1 MLVNHV
7 VITLI
12 VSSCTIA
19 LIFLIRK
26 LFRSQLSARW
36 QYNLWFLLLVAL
48 TPVFIPNYFFDFGNL
63 FVSGMIQREEAGTST
78 LAAQA
83 PVFANANWVQ
93 DLTLSVSRYT
103 PDSLSTI
110 FVSMWVVGMIVCALF
125 TVSAWLKIRQIKRT
139 ASVIT
144 NQEILDLFEQ
154 CKKDVKLTRRIVL
167 AQSRLVKSPMTFG
180 VFTTYVV
187 LPSHFGEWLST
198 NEMKHI
204 FLHELMHQKNHDI
217 VMNYV
222 TVVYQLVYWFHPLVW
237 LAFRE
242 MRVDREIACDVAVLN
257 VLDKRNY
264 VEYGHTIIK
273 FLDKESRAG
282 NVVLANQLNGSKK
295 AVKKRIEK
303 IASHKAESKLLQLKS
318 TVIFSMVG
326 ILVASQVLV
335 GSALADDRSRYHFQD
350 DRTIY
355 EDLDNY
361 FHGYEGSFVL
371 YDLKAD
377 EYQIYN
383 KTGSTQRVSP
393 NSTYKIFLSLFG
405 LEANV
410 ITSEDSLLKWDGIR
424 YPYEQWNRDQNLF
437 TAMRNSTNWY
447 FKEVDKSISPDM
459 IQVFLEQLNYGN
471 YNTSGGI
478 GQYWI
483 ESSLKISPVEQV
495 QLLKAFYTNQF
506 GFQDKNIQTVKKS
519 IRLSEKAGSILSGK
533 TGTGTVNQK
542 DVNGWFIGY
551 VENEEG
557 TYFFATNI
565 QNEDD
570 ANGSAAAGIT
580 LSILKAKGL
589 Y

>member
-26 LFRSQLSARW
+26 LFHSQLSARW

-63 FVSGMIQREEAGTST
+63 FVSGMNQRNEAGGTT

-83 PVFANANWVQ
+83 PVFENANWVQ

-110 FVSMWVVGMIVCALF
+110 FVSIWVVGMIVCALF
-125 TVSAWLKIRQIKRT
+125 TVSAWLNIRQIKRT

-361 FHGYEGSFVL
+361 FRGYEGSFVL

>member
-1 MLVNHV
+1 MFVNHV
-7 VITLI
+7 VISLI

-48 TPVFIPNYFFDFGNL
+48 TPAFIPNYFFDFGNL
-63 FVSGMIQREEAGTST
+63 FVSGMTQREEADTST

-83 PVFANANWVQ
+83 PVFENANWVQ

-103 PDSLSTI
+103 PDSLPTI
-110 FVSMWVVGMIVCALF
+110 FVSIWVVGMIVCALF
-125 TVSAWLKIRQIKRT
+125 TLSAWLKIRQIKRA

-144 NQEILDLFEQ
+144 NQEILDIFEQ
-154 CKKDVKLTRRIVL
+154 CKKDVKLTRRVVL
-167 AQSRLVKSPMTFG
+167 AQSSQVKSPMTFG

-187 LPSHFGEWLST
+187 LPSQFDEWLSA
-198 NEMKHI
+198 NEMKFI

-257 VLDKRNY
+257 VLDKRSY

-273 FLDKESRAG
+273 FLDYESRAG

-295 AVKKRIEK
+295 AVKKRIER
-303 IASHKAESKLLQLKS
+303 IVSHRTESKLLQLRS
-318 TVIFSMVG
+318 TVIFSMLG
-326 ILVASQVLV
+326 MLVASQVLV
-335 GSALADDRSRYHFQD
+335 GSALADDRSRYHFQHE
-350 DRTIY
+350 RTIY
-355 EDLDNY
+355 EDLDDY
-361 FHGYEGSFVL
+361 FLGYEGSFVL
-371 YDLKAD
+371 YDRKAD
-377 EYQIYN
+377 QYQIYN
-383 KTGSTQRVSP
+383 EAGSTQRVSP

-405 LEANV
+405 LETDV
-410 ITSEDSLLKWDGIR
+410 ITRDNSLLKWDGIH
-424 YPYEQWNRDQNLF
+424 YPYEQWNRDQDLF

-447 FKEVDKSISPDM
+447 FNEVDNSISPDM
-459 IQVFLEQLNYGN
+459 IQGYLKQMNYGN
-471 YNTSGGI
+471 YNTSGGT

-495 QLLKAFYTNQF
+495 QLLQAFYTNEL
-506 GFQDKNIQTVKKS
+506 GFQDENIQTVKDS

-542 DVNGWFIGY
+542 DVNGWFVGY

-565 QNEDD
+565 QNEDH
-570 ANGSAAAGIT
+570 ANGPAAAEIT
-580 LSILKAKGL
+580 LSILKDKGL

>member
-1 MLVNHV
+1 MFVNHV
-7 VITLI
+7 VISLI

-26 LFRSQLSARW
+26 VFRSQMSARW

-48 TPVFIPNYFFDFGNL
+48 TPVFIPNYFFDFGNV
-63 FVSGMIQREEAGTST
+63 FVSGMNQRNEAGSSL
-78 LAAQA
+78 LAAKA
-83 PVFANANWVQ
+83 PVFENANWVQ
-93 DLTLSVSRYT
+93 DLTLSVNRYT
-103 PDSLSTI
+103 PDSFPTI
-110 FVSMWVVGMIVCALF
+110 LVGIWGVGMIICASITL
-125 TVSAWLKIRQIKRT
+125 SAWLKIQQIKRT

-144 NQEILDLFEQ
+144 NQEIIELFEQ
-154 CKKDVKLTRRIVL
+154 CKKDVKITRNIVL
-167 AQSRLVKSPMTFG
+167 AESKHVKSPMTFG

-187 LPSHFGEWLST
+187 LPSHFDEWLSI
-198 NEMKHI
+198 NEMKYI
-204 FLHELMHQKNHDI
+204 FLHELMHKKNNDI

-222 TVVYQLVYWFHPLVW
+222 TVVYQLLYWFHPLVW

-257 VLDKRNY
+257 FLDKRNY
-264 VEYGHTIIK
+264 PEYGHTIIK

-303 IASHKAESKLLQLKS
+303 IASHNAESKLLQLKS
-318 TVIFSMVG
+318 TFIFSMMG

-361 FHGYEGSFVL
+361 FRGYEGSFVL
-371 YDLKAD
+371 YDWKAD
-377 EYQIYN
+377 QYRIYN
-383 KTGSTQRVSP
+383 KAGSTQRISP
-393 NSTYKIFLSLFG
+393 NSTYKIFLTLFG
-405 LEANV
+405 LETDV
-410 ITSEDSLLKWDGIR
+410 ISRESSLLKWDGIR
-424 YPYEQWNRDQNLF
+424 YPYEQWNHDQDLF
-437 TAMRNSTNWY
+437 TAMRYSTNWY
-447 FKEVDKSISPDM
+447 FKELDKSISPDTL
-459 IQVFLEQLNYGN
+459 QAFLEQLNYGN

-478 GQYWI
+478 GEYWI

-506 GFQDKNIQTVKKS
+506 GFQENNIQTVKDS

-533 TGTGTVNQK
+533 TGTGAVNQK
-542 DVNGWFIGY
+542 DVNGWFVGY

-565 QNEDD
+565 QSEDD
-570 ANGSAAAGIT
+570 ANGSAAAEIT

-589 Y
+589 F

>member
-1 MLVNHV
+1 MFVNHV
-7 VITLI
+7 VISLI

-26 LFRSQLSARW
+26 VFRSQLSAKW
-36 QYNLWFLLLVAL
+36 KYNLWFLLLVAL
-48 TPVFIPNYFFDFGNL
+48 TPAFIPNYFFDFGNL
-63 FVSGMIQREEAGTST
+63 FVSGMHQRNEAGSST
-78 LAAQA
+78 LATQA
-83 PVFANANWVQ
+83 PMFENANWVQ

-103 PDSLSTI
+103 SDSLSTI
-110 FVSMWVVGMIVCALF
+110 FVSFWVVGMLVCASF
-125 TVSAWLKIRQIKRT
+125 TLSAWLKIQQIKRT

-144 NQEILDLFEQ
+144 NQEIIDLFEQ
-154 CKKDVKLTRRIVL
+154 CKKDVKITRHIVL
-167 AQSRLVKSPMTFG
+167 AQSNQVKSPMTFG
-180 VFTTYVV
+180 VFKTYVV
-187 LPSHFGEWLST
+187 LPSHFDEWLSI
-198 NEMKHI
+198 NEMKYI

-222 TVVYQLVYWFHPLVW
+222 TVVYQLLYWFHPLVW

-257 VLDKRNY
+257 FLDKRNY
-264 VEYGHTIIK
+264 LEYGHTIIK

-282 NVVLANQLNGSKK
+282 NLVLANQLNGSKK

-303 IASHKAESKLLQLKS
+303 IASHKAETKLLHLKS
-318 TVIFSMVG
+318 TVIFSIVVV
-326 ILVASQVLV
+326 LVASQVLV

-361 FHGYEGSFVL
+361 FRGFEGSFVL

-377 EYQIYN
+377 QYRIYN
-383 KTGSTQRVSP
+383 EAGSTQRVSP

-405 LEANV
+405 LETGV
-410 ITSEDSLLKWDGIR
+410 ISREDSQLKWDGIH
-424 YPYEQWNRDQNLF
+424 YPYEQWNRDQDLF
-437 TAMRNSTNWY
+437 TAMRNSTTWY
-447 FKEVDKSISPDM
+447 FKEMDKNISPDM
-459 IQVFLEQLNYGN
+459 IQAFLEQLNYGN
-471 YNTSGGI
+471 ANTSGGI
-478 GQYWI
+478 GEYWI

-506 GFQDKNIQTVKKS
+506 GFQEHNIQTVKDS
-519 IRLSEKAGSILSGK
+519 IRLSKKAGAILSGK

-542 DVNGWFIGY
+542 DVNGWFVGY

-565 QNEDD
+565 QSEDD
-570 ANGSAAAGIT
+570 ANGPAAAEIT

>member
-1 MLVNHV
+1 MFVNHV
-7 VITLI
+7 VISLI

-26 LFRSQLSARW
+26 VFRSQMSARW

-48 TPVFIPNYFFDFGNL
+48 TPVFIPNYFFDFGNV
-63 FVSGMIQREEAGTST
+63 FVSGMNQRNEAGSSM
-78 LAAQA
+78 LAAKA
-83 PVFANANWVQ
+83 PVFENANWVQ
-93 DLTLSVSRYT
+93 DLTLSVNRYT
-103 PDSLSTI
+103 PDSFPTI
-110 FVSMWVVGMIVCALF
+110 LVGIWVVGMIICAAITL
-125 TVSAWLKIRQIKRT
+125 SAWLKIQQIKRT

-144 NQEILDLFEQ
+144 NQEIIELFEQ
-154 CKKDVKLTRRIVL
+154 CKKDVKITRNIVL
-167 AQSRLVKSPMTFG
+167 AESKHVKSPMTFG

-187 LPSHFGEWLST
+187 LPSHFDEWLSI
-198 NEMKHI
+198 NEMKYI
-204 FLHELMHQKNHDI
+204 FLHELMHKKNNDI

-222 TVVYQLVYWFHPLVW
+222 TVVYQLLYWFHPLVW

-257 VLDKRNY
+257 FLDKRNY
-264 VEYGHTIIK
+264 PEYGHTIIK

-303 IASHKAESKLLQLKS
+303 IASHNAESKLLQLKS
-318 TVIFSMVG
+318 TFIFSMMG

-335 GSALADDRSRYHFQD
+335 GSALADDRSRYHFQH

-355 EDLDNY
+355 ENLDNY
-361 FHGYEGSFVL
+361 FRGFEGSFVL

-377 EYQIYN
+377 QYRIYN
-383 KTGSTQRVSP
+383 EARSTQRVSP

-410 ITSEDSLLKWDGIR
+410 ISSEDTLLKWDGIH
-424 YPYEQWNRDQNLF
+424 YPFEQWNRDQDLF

-447 FKEVDKSISPDM
+447 FKEMDKSISPDTL
-459 IQVFLEQLNYGN
+459 QAFLEQLNYGN

-478 GQYWI
+478 GEYWI

-495 QLLKAFYTNQF
+495 QLLRAFYENQF
-506 GFQDKNIQTVKKS
+506 GFQENNIQTVKDS

-533 TGTGTVNQK
+533 TGTGSVNQK
-542 DVNGWFIGY
+542 NVNGWFVGY

-565 QNEDD
+565 QSEDD
-570 ANGSAAAGIT
+570 ANGSAAAEIT
-580 LSILKAKGL
+580 LSILKAKGIF
-589 Y
+589 

>member
-1 MLVNHV
+1 MFVNHV
-7 VITLI
+7 VISLI

-26 LFRSQLSARW
+26 VFRSQMSARW

-48 TPVFIPNYFFDFGNL
+48 TPVFIPNYFFDFGNV
-63 FVSGMIQREEAGTST
+63 FVSGMNQRNEAGSSM
-78 LAAQA
+78 LAAKA
-83 PVFANANWVQ
+83 PVFENANWVQ
-93 DLTLSVSRYT
+93 DLTLSVNRYT
-103 PDSLSTI
+103 PDSFPTI
-110 FVSMWVVGMIVCALF
+110 LVGIWVVGMIICAAITL
-125 TVSAWLKIRQIKRT
+125 SAWLKIQQIKRT

-144 NQEILDLFEQ
+144 NQEIIELFEQ
-154 CKKDVKLTRRIVL
+154 CKKDVKITQNIVL
-167 AQSRLVKSPMTFG
+167 AESKHVKSPMTFG

-187 LPSHFGEWLST
+187 LPSHFDEWLSI
-198 NEMKHI
+198 NEMKYI
-204 FLHELMHQKNHDI
+204 FLHELMHKKNNDI

-222 TVVYQLVYWFHPLVW
+222 TVVYQLLYWFHPLVW

-257 VLDKRNY
+257 FLDKRNY
-264 VEYGHTIIK
+264 PEYGHTIIK

-303 IASHKAESKLLQLKS
+303 IASHNAESMLLQLKS
-318 TVIFSMVG
+318 TVIFSMMV

-355 EDLDNY
+355 ENLDNY
-361 FHGYEGSFVL
+361 FRGFEGSFVL

-377 EYQIYN
+377 QYRIYN
-383 KTGSTQRVSP
+383 EARSTQRVSP

-410 ITSEDSLLKWDGIR
+410 ISSEDTLLKWDGIH
-424 YPYEQWNRDQNLF
+424 YPFEQWNRDQDLF

-447 FKEVDKSISPDM
+447 FKEMDKSISPDTL
-459 IQVFLEQLNYGN
+459 QAFLEQLNYGN

-478 GQYWI
+478 GEYWI

-495 QLLKAFYTNQF
+495 QLLRAFYENQF
-506 GFQDKNIQTVKKS
+506 GFQENNIQTVKDS

-533 TGTGTVNQK
+533 TGTGSVNQK
-542 DVNGWFIGY
+542 NVNGWFVGY

-565 QNEDD
+565 QSEDD
-570 ANGSAAAGIT
+570 ANGSAAAEIT

-589 Y
+589 F